1 MFVLIVRSLWVKR
14 MYHAVWG
21 RRLLQGASAV
31 IATSE
36 QEVEELE
43 AGGFPR
49 TRVVLRRNGVG
60 TPPSLPERGKI
71 RKLQS
76 LLREETAGRVFERPL
91 RRQNTA
97 FQFEALS
104 G

>member
-1 MFVLIVRSLWVKR
+1 MGMVVANVRRRWLKR

-49 TRVVLRRNGVG
+49 TRVVLRRNGVEA
-60 TPPSLPERGKI
+60 PPSWPERGKF
-71 RKLQS
+71 RKSQS
-76 LLREETAGRVFERPL
+76 ISREERLVGFFWRPPDTEKPDL
-91 RRQNTA
+91 
-97 FQFEALS
+97 
-104 G
+104 